1 MFGRH
6 HSLKTSQ
13 RYIDCVNARDLAGL
27 RAVLAESCRLIDAG
41 GGWMEGRE
49 TCLAAFERFF
59 ALEPNYRLEIASM
72 SRNGQD
78 VLIKGRSTAS
88 DPRFA
93 ASTLFRARCYENQLH
108 EWQSYSA
115 AKGAAVCRL
124 LIGDRASQGPYV
136 EAPY

>member
-13 RYIDCVNARDLAGL
+13 RYVECINAHDIGGL
-27 RAVLAESCRLIDAG
+27 RTVLAERARLIDAG
-41 GGWMEGRE
+41 GGWIEGRD
-49 TCLAAFERFF
+49 TCLDAFERFF

-72 SRNGQD
+72 SRNGAD
-78 VLIKGRSTAS
+78 VLIKGKSTAD

-93 ASTLFRARCYENQLH
+93 ISTLFRARCDDAHLH

-115 AKGAAVCRL
+115 AKGAAICRL
-124 LIGDRASQGPYV
+124 LAGERANAGPYV